1 MKNLIDLPRN
11 SYCHC
16 RNGRDCWFFAIA
28 GKNIETFCAVSFW
41 RNGKAK
47 LEKLVLLGNQQSQPE
62 PDICVIASLGSRLV
76 GFDSGAWLICK
87 P

>member
-1 MKNLIDLPRN
+1 MTYREIVIVIVATA
-11 SYCHC
+11 
-16 RNGRDCWFFAIA
+16 GIAGFFAIA
-28 GKNIETFCAVSFW
+28 AKNIETFCAVSFW

-76 GFDSGAWLICK
+76 GFDSGAWLIRK
-87 P
+87 N